1 MKNVVGYARVSTD
14 KEEQALS
21 FIAQQKFFKQYCIEK
36 NYNLINIYADEG
48 ISGTS
53 TKNRPELLAMLK
65 QAGVI
70 LENDIFKNI
79 RIQSKPFDLILIKNT
94 SRLGRNLNEVR
105 QIVRNLKEH
114 KIYIHFID
122 NNINTEDSGSDFM
135 LSLLQLFDEQ
145 YSKDLGAKV
154 RHGFQVQAATNNKI
168 HSNSK
173 IYGYKYTNN
182 ELKIIPNEAEVI
194 KLIYDLYEQGF
205 GFRRIANILDNKGLK
220 TREGKRFGKTTLHN
234 ILTNEKYT
242 GVNNRLKYEMNEV
255 LMNGNRTP
263 HLRENAEQYFKDSN
277 KIEVIISK
285 EQFNRVQEILASKRG
300 ERVGVYRGT
309 TKYASKIKCGL
320 CGSSYTSNVDKG
332 RRFYNCHSKKTLGL
346 KHCNNTNISES
357 KLDKIFT
364 SEWLRN
370 ELQSIKLMRKSY
382 IHRAIKELEASK
394 DSNKEEEVKALKV
407 ELSILEEKLNKLL
420 DLYLDGVLNKGL
432 YTSKKVILEEQVA
445 QLENK
450 IKELSRSNNEIDQL
464 IQNKRN
470 LITSLNDMRVK
481 AEYSEKEILSYID
494 TIRVKYNELY
504 VTLNIEGEEVEI
516 PEPIIFNKKEEDY
529 Y

>member
-1 MKNVVGYARVSTD
+1 MKNVVAYCRVSTE

-21 FIAQQKFFKQYCIEK
+21 FEGQQKFFKQYCIEK
-36 NYNLINIYADEG
+36 KYNLVNIYADEG

-105 QIVRNLKEH
+105 QIVSKLKEH

-122 NNINTEDSGSDFM
+122 NNINTEDNGSDFM

-154 RHGFQVQAATNNKI
+154 RHGFQVQARTNNKI

-173 IYGYKYTNN
+173 IYGYVYSNN
-182 ELKIIPNEAEVI
+182 ELKIIPNEAEVV
-194 KLIYDLYEQGF
+194 KLIYDLYEQGY
-205 GFRRIANILDNKGLK
+205 GFRRIANILDEKGLK
-220 TREGKRFGKTTLHN
+220 TREGKRFAKTTLHN

-255 LMNGNRTP
+255 LVNNNRTP

-285 EQFNRVQEILASKRG
+285 EQFNKIQELIKSRSG
-300 ERVGVYRGT
+300 ERVGLYRGT

-332 RRFYNCHSKKTLGL
+332 RRFYNCHTKKTLGL

-420 DLYLDGVLNKGL
+420 DLYLDGDLNKEL
-432 YTSKKVILEEQVA
+432 YTSKKSMLEEQV
-445 QLENK
+445 NK
-450 IKELSRSNNEIDQL
+450 LQTNIAELSRSNNEIDQL
-464 IQNKRN
+464 IQSKRN

-481 AEYSEKEILSYID
+481 ESYTSNEILNYIGSIKV
-494 TIRVKYNELY
+494 IRNELL
-504 VTLNIEGEEVEI
+504 VTLNIEGEEVEVPQVI
-516 PEPIIFNKKEEDY
+516 VF
-529 Y
+529 

>member
-36 NYNLINIYADEG
+36 KYNLVNIYADEG

-105 QIVRNLKEH
+105 QIVSKLKEH

-154 RHGFQVQAATNNKI
+154 RHGFQVQARTNNKI

-173 IYGYKYTNN
+173 IYGYVYSNN
-182 ELKIIPNEAEVI
+182 ELKIIPNEAEVV
-194 KLIYDLYEQGF
+194 KLIYDLYEQGY
-205 GFRRIANILDNKGLK
+205 GFRRIANILDEKGLK
-220 TREGKRFGKTTLHN
+220 TREGKRFAKTTLHN

-255 LMNGNRTP
+255 LVNNNRTP

-285 EQFNRVQEILASKRG
+285 EQFNKIQELIKSRSG
-300 ERVGVYRGT
+300 ERVGLYRGT

-320 CGSSYTSNVDKG
+320 CNASYTSNVDKG
-332 RRFYNCHSKKTLGL
+332 RRFYNCHTKKTLGL

-357 KLDKIFT
+357 KLDKIFNSDWLVT
-364 SEWLRN
+364 SLE
-370 ELQSIKLMRKSY
+370 SIKLMQKTY
-382 IHRAIKELEASK
+382 IYRDIKQLEASK
-394 DSNKEEEVKALKV
+394 DLNKEDEVEALKV

-420 DLYLDGVLNKGL
+420 DLYLDGDLNKEL
-432 YTSKKVILEEQVA
+432 YTSKKSMLEEEV
-445 QLENK
+445 NK
-450 IKELSRSNNEIDQL
+450 LQTNIAELSRSNNEIDQL
-464 IQNKRN
+464 IQSKRN

-481 AEYSEKEILSYID
+481 ESYTSNEILNYIGSIKV
-494 TIRVKYNELY
+494 IRNELL
-504 VTLNIEGEEVEI
+504 VTLNIEGEEVEVPQVI
-516 PEPIIFNKKEEDY
+516 VF
-529 Y
+529 